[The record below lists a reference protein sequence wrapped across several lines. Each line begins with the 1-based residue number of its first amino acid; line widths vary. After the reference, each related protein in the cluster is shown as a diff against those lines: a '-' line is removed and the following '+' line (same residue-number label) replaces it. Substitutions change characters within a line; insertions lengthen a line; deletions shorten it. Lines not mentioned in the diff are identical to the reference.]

1 MPNSIFQAL
10 GGRSSQPNMMQQ
22 FQSFMQ
28 QMKGKD
34 PNAMIQELVSS
45 GRVSQQQLDAAQK
58 QAQQMQGMFE
68 GMRGMF
74 GT

>member
-1 MPNSIFQAL
+1 MSNPIFQAL
-10 GGRSSQPNMMQQ
+10 GQPNLKQQ
-22 FQSFMQ
+22 FHQFMN
-28 QMKGKD
+28 QMRGKD

-45 GRVSQQQLDAAQK
+45 GRVSQQQLDQAQK

-74 GT
+74 GK